1 MPDEHGLAAVTKQLI
16 VDKADGVGRITFD
29 NQEKR
34 NALTFEMWTGL
45 PVVLNDFA
53 ADQDVRVI
61 VLAGAGGKA
70 FSAGADISQFEKN
83 RSSEDAVAVYNAAVA
98 EATLALVG
106 TRKPMIARIDGY
118 CIGGGLGVAMCC
130 DLRIAAA
137 DSRFA
142 IPAAKL
148 GLGYRLEGLKHLI
161 DVVGPSAAM
170 EILFT
175 ARQFDA
181 EEAFAMG
188 LVNRVL
194 PPNELS
200 AYVDDTA
207 KRIADNA
214 PLTVL
219 AAKTVVREAVKD
231 PADRD
236 LDLCQKVVDDCF
248 ASEDYA
254 EGRKAFMEKR
264 KPVFKGK

>member
-1 MPDEHGLAAVTKQLI
+1 MVSVTDQLI
-16 VDKADGVGRITFD
+16 VDKKDGVGRITFD
-29 NQEKR
+29 NQAKR
-34 NALTFEMWTGL
+34 NALTYEMWQGL
-45 PVVLNDFA
+45 PVVLDDFA
-53 ADQDVRVI
+53 QDDAIRVI

-70 FSAGADISQFEKN
+70 FSAGADISQFEKQ
-83 RSSEDAVAVYNAAVA
+83 RSSEDAIAVYDQAVA
-98 EATLALVG
+98 EATNALVG
-106 TRKPMIARIDGY
+106 ARKPLIARIDGF

-130 DLRIAAA
+130 DLRIAAE
-137 DSRFA
+137 DSRFG

-148 GLGYRLEGLKHLI
+148 GLGYKLNGLKYLI

-188 LVNRVL
+188 LVNRVVA
-194 PPNELS
+194 PEEL
-200 AYVDDTA
+200 AAFVDDYART
-207 KRIADNA
+207 IADNA

-231 PADRD
+231 PDKRD
-236 LDLCQKVVDDCF
+236 LALCQKVVDDCF
-248 ASEDYA
+248 ASEDYK

-264 KPVFKGK
+264 KPAFKGR

>member
-1 MPDEHGLAAVTKQLI
+1 MESVTDQLI
-16 VDKADGVGRITFD
+16 VDKKDGVGRITFD
-29 NQEKR
+29 NQGKR
-34 NALTFEMWTGL
+34 NALTYEMWQGL
-45 PVVLNDFA
+45 PVVLDDFA
-53 ADQDVRVI
+53 SDDGVRVI

-70 FSAGADISQFEKN
+70 FSAGADISQFEKQ
-83 RSSEDAVAVYNAAVA
+83 RSSEDAIAVYNEAVA
-98 EATLALVG
+98 EATNALAG
-106 TRKPMIARIDGY
+106 ARKPLIARIDGF

-137 DSRFA
+137 DSRFG

-148 GLGYRLEGLKHLI
+148 GLGYKLNGLKYLI

-188 LVNRVL
+188 LVNRVVA
-194 PPNELS
+194 PEEVG
-200 AYVDDTA
+200 AFVDDYART
-207 KRIADNA
+207 IAENA

-231 PADRD
+231 PDARD
-236 LDLCQKVVDDCF
+236 LALCQKVVDDCF
-248 ASEDYA
+248 ASEDYKQ
-254 EGRKAFMEKR
+254 GRTAFMEKR
-264 KPVFKGK
+264 KPEFKGG

>member
-1 MPDEHGLAAVTKQLI
+1 MVSVTDQLI
-16 VDKADGVGRITFD
+16 VDKKDGVGRITFD
-29 NQEKR
+29 NQAKR
-34 NALTFEMWTGL
+34 NALTYEMWQGL
-45 PVVLNDFA
+45 PVVLDDFA
-53 ADQDVRVI
+53 QDDAIRVI

-70 FSAGADISQFEKN
+70 FSAGADISQFEKQ
-83 RSSEDAVAVYNAAVA
+83 RSSEDAIAVYDQAVA
-98 EATLALVG
+98 EATNALVG
-106 TRKPMIARIDGY
+106 ARKPLIARIDGF

-130 DLRIAAA
+130 DLRIAAE
-137 DSRFA
+137 DSRFG

-148 GLGYRLEGLKHLI
+148 GLGYKLNGLKYLI

-188 LVNRVL
+188 LVNRVVA
-194 PPNELS
+194 PEEL
-200 AYVDDTA
+200 AAFVDDYART
-207 KRIADNA
+207 IAGNA

-231 PADRD
+231 PDKRD
-236 LDLCQKVVDDCF
+236 LALCQKVVDDCF
-248 ASEDYA
+248 ASEDYK

-264 KPVFKGK
+264 KPAFKGR

>member
-1 MPDEHGLAAVTKQLI
+1 MVKVTDQLI
-16 VDKADGVGRITFD
+16 VEKKNGVGRITFD
-29 NQEKR
+29 NQAKR
-34 NALTFEMWTGL
+34 NALTYEMWQGL
-45 PVVLNDFA
+45 PVVLDDFA
-53 ADQDVRVI
+53 SDSAVRVI
-61 VLAGAGGKA
+61 VLSGAGGKA
-70 FSAGADISQFEKN
+70 FSAGADISQFEKQ
-83 RSSEDAVAVYNAAVA
+83 RSSGDTIAVYDQAVAK
-98 EATLALVG
+98 ATNALVG
-106 TRKPMIARIDGY
+106 ARKPLIARIDGF

-137 DSRFA
+137 DSRFG

-148 GLGYRLEGLKHLI
+148 GLGYKLNGLKYLI

-194 PPNELS
+194 PPEEVRAFVNNY
-200 AYVDDTA
+200 ART
-207 KRIADNA
+207 IAENA

-231 PADRD
+231 PDKRD
-236 LDLCQKVVDDCF
+236 LELCQKVVDDCF
-248 ASEDYA
+248 ASDDYK

-264 KPVFKGK
+264 KPEFKGK

>member
-1 MPDEHGLAAVTKQLI
+1 MVSVTDQLI
-16 VDKADGVGRITFD
+16 VDKKDGVGRITFD
-29 NQEKR
+29 NQAKR
-34 NALTFEMWTGL
+34 NALTYEMWQGL
-45 PVVLNDFA
+45 PVVLDDFA
-53 ADQDVRVI
+53 QDDGVRVI

-70 FSAGADISQFEKN
+70 FSAGADISQFEKQ
-83 RSSEDAVAVYNAAVA
+83 RSSEDTIAVYDQAVA
-98 EATLALVG
+98 EATNALVG
-106 TRKPMIARIDGY
+106 ARKPLIARIDGF

-130 DLRIAAA
+130 DLRFAAE

-148 GLGYRLEGLKHLI
+148 GLGYKLNGLKYLI

-188 LVNRVL
+188 LVNRVVAPDAL
-194 PPNELS
+194 
-200 AYVDDTA
+200 AAFVDDTA
-207 KRIADNA
+207 RTIAENA

-231 PADRD
+231 PDDRD
-236 LDLCQKVVDDCF
+236 LALCQKVVDDCF
-248 ASEDYA
+248 ASDDYK

-264 KPVFKGK
+264 KPRFKDR

>member
-1 MPDEHGLAAVTKQLI
+1 MDTVTDQLI
-16 VDKADGVGRITFD
+16 AEKKDGVGRITFD
-29 NQEKR
+29 NPERR
-34 NALTFEMWTGL
+34 NALTYEMWSGL
-45 PVVLNDFA
+45 PVVLADFA
-53 ADQDVRVI
+53 ADGGVRVI
-61 VLAGAGGKA
+61 VLAGAGRKA

-83 RSSEDAVAVYNAAVA
+83 RSSDDAIAVYNKAVSA
-98 EATLALVG
+98 ATLALIG
-106 TRKPMIARIDGY
+106 TKKPMIAQIDGY

-130 DLRIAAA
+130 DLRIADT

-175 ARQFDA
+175 GRQFDA
-181 EEAFAMG
+181 TEALAMG
-188 LVNRVL
+188 LINRALEPGQVQ
-194 PPNELS
+194 
-200 AYVDDTA
+200 AFVDDYAQT
-207 KRIADNA
+207 IAANA

-219 AAKTVVREAVKD
+219 AAKTVVREAMKNPD
-231 PADRD
+231 DRD

-248 ASEDYA
+248 QSDDYA

-264 KPVFKGK
+264 TPEFKGK

>member
-1 MPDEHGLAAVTKQLI
+1 MVSVTDQLI
-16 VDKADGVGRITFD
+16 VDKKDGVGRITFD
-29 NQEKR
+29 NQAKR
-34 NALTFEMWTGL
+34 NALTYEMWQGL
-45 PVVLNDFA
+45 PVVLDDFA
-53 ADQDVRVI
+53 QDDAVRVI

-70 FSAGADISQFEKN
+70 FSAGADISQFEKQ
-83 RSSEDAVAVYNAAVA
+83 RSSEDAITVYDHAVA
-98 EATLALVG
+98 EATNALVG
-106 TRKPMIARIDGY
+106 ARKPLIARIDGF

-130 DLRIAAA
+130 DLRIAAE
-137 DSRFA
+137 DSRFG

-148 GLGYRLEGLKHLI
+148 GLGYKLNGLKYLI

-188 LVNRVL
+188 LVNRVVA
-194 PPNELS
+194 PEEL
-200 AYVDDTA
+200 AAFVDDYART
-207 KRIADNA
+207 IADNA

-231 PADRD
+231 PEKRD
-236 LDLCQKVVDDCF
+236 LALCQKVVDDCF
-248 ASEDYA
+248 ASEDYK

-264 KPVFKGK
+264 KPDFKGR

>member
-1 MPDEHGLAAVTKQLI
+1 MVTVTDQLI
-16 VDKADGVGRITFD
+16 VDNKDGVGRITFD
-29 NQEKR
+29 NQAKR
-34 NALTFEMWTGL
+34 NALTYEMWQGL
-45 PVVLNDFA
+45 PVVLDDFA
-53 ADQDVRVI
+53 QDDAVRVI

-70 FSAGADISQFEKN
+70 FSAGADISQFEKQ
-83 RSSEDAVAVYNAAVA
+83 RSSEDAIAVYDQAVA
-98 EATLALVG
+98 EATNALVG
-106 TRKPMIARIDGY
+106 ARKPLIARIDGF

-130 DLRIAAA
+130 DLRIAAE
-137 DSRFA
+137 DSRFG

-148 GLGYRLEGLKHLI
+148 GLGYKLNGLKYLI

-188 LVNRVL
+188 LVNRVVA
-194 PPNELS
+194 PEEL
-200 AYVDDTA
+200 AAFVDDYART
-207 KRIADNA
+207 IADNA

-231 PADRD
+231 PEKRD
-236 LDLCQKVVDDCF
+236 LALCQKVVDDCF
-248 ASEDYA
+248 ASEDYK

-264 KPVFKGK
+264 KPDFKGR